1 MFKKMLAILLST
13 SMILGLG
20 VPVYAAQED
29 TDVTQNTETQ
39 RPMEEILNRYHAKSF
54 ELSFSNGNSSRS
66 VQTSETIKQDTIN
79 ELQDAGYEVYDVNP
93 RTYADLE
100 EQLNTD
106 FGEMGLTPDDSY
118 IVVISGENGS
128 QKTYLQRRLGPDIS
142 MEDDDIGGTSTFS
155 YIHNGTTYTM
165 RYVTITNAN
174 VSDNALF
181 EETTYQLSNI
191 QYFDEIKDVLG
202 EYLVAHA
209 EEKIVEK
216 LLKKSGEYI
225 EESIELIPFVGD
237 ICTVAFLLGDVADVF
252 LQDPLTLVDPGTL
265 IFRAG
270 AAWTRSYI
278 QVYDKGIG
286 QWVTTQCSSYAVT
299 HAHFNAAYVY
309 NSATNAPEQIGDV
322 LCNDTV
328 YSPYYNNAAQRKL
341 RAVEGYL
348 YNHPLFDYTG
358 DIDIYFTNPDGNNS
372 DEDHIFLF
380 SLQENHAELLPS
392 MP

>member
-29 TDVTQNTETQ
+29 TDVTQNAETQ

-93 RTYADLE
+93 STYADLE

-106 FGEMGLTPDDSY
+106 FGEMGLAPDDSY

-128 QKTYLQRRLGPDIS
+128 QETYLQHRWGPDIS
-142 MEDDDIGGTSTFS
+142 VENDDFGGTSTFS
-155 YIHNGTTYTM
+155 YVYNGTTYTM
-165 RYVTITNAN
+165 RYVTITNADVPDELF
-174 VSDNALF
+174 VS
-181 EETTYQLSNI
+181 ESYQLSNI
-191 QYFDEIKDVLG
+191 QYLDDIADVLG
-202 EYLVAHA
+202 DFLVAA
-209 EEKIVEK
+209 VGEKIVEE
-216 LLKKSGEYI
+216 LLEKSGEYI
-225 EESIELIPFVGD
+225 KESTKLIPFVGD
-237 ICTVAFLLGDVADVF
+237 ICTVTSLLVDVADAAF
-252 LQDPLTLVDPGTL
+252 QNPLALVDPGTL
-265 IFRAG
+265 MFRAG

-299 HAHFNAAYVY
+299 HAHFDAAYVY
-309 NSATNAPEQIGDV
+309 DSATNAPKQVGDI
-322 LCNDTV
+322 LRDDTV
-328 YSPYYNNAAQRKL
+328 YSPYYNDAGQRKL
-341 RAVEGYL
+341 RAVQGYL
-348 YNHPLFDYTG
+348 GNCPLFDYTG
-358 DIDIYFTNPDGNNS
+358 DIDICFINPNSTGS
-372 DEDHIFLF
+372 DEDKIFLF